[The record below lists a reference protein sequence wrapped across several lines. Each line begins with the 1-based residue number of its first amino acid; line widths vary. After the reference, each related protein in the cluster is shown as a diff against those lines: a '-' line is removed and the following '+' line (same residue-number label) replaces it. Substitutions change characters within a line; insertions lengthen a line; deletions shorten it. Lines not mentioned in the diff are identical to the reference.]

1 MTKHTPGPWRLV
13 HHGPQWSVCDTQGAA
28 PNDGDHFIAD
38 LYRGLPRDAETVE
51 ANARLIAAAPEMLA
65 ALRLAHEAINPA
77 DRVDGGISL
86 QEWSGRL
93 NAASAVISQ
102 TIRKAEPE

>member
-51 ANARLIAAAPEMLA
+51 ANARLISAAPELLWFAEQIFNGHGTGMIQF
-65 ALRLAHEAINPA
+65 ETPA
-77 DRVDGGISL
+77 DETLANILKRG
-86 QEWSGRL
+86 
-93 NAASAVISQ
+93 
-102 TIRKAEPE
+102 RKALDKAKGLR